1 MYYYGMFSS
10 VVATAAL
17 SNFWDSQHSSLTLNQ
32 ACKRIQ
38 KGKHVLLRSTPLCK
52 PMPTLRSHEW
62 VNNNAR
68 PITTWNHLH
77 RGENPYNMQHRILRK
92 PGSMKS
98 QPPQYVPWSGCAR
111 YLTKNMASV
120 CDKFSAKK
128 FVQWH
133 CYWDID
139 FLILIVFLR
148 FIFFPHISIFT
159 FWQLNRSS
167 TVKHSTSNQGCG
179 VRGKTSDLSII
190 SAADSG
196 LFKISDTLA

>member
-17 SNFWDSQHSSLTLNQ
+17 CNFWDSQHSSLTLNQ

-52 PMPTLRSHEW
+52 PMSTLRSHEW

-120 CDKFSAKK
+120 CDKFSAKNL
-128 FVQWH
+128 
-133 CYWDID
+133 YNG
-139 FLILIVFLR
+139 IV
-148 FIFFPHISIFT
+148 IEISISWYLLFFYDSYFFHT
-159 FWQLNRSS
+159 FQFL
-167 TVKHSTSNQGCG
+167 
-179 VRGKTSDLSII
+179 
-190 SAADSG
+190 
-196 LFKISDTLA
+196 LFDNWTEVPL